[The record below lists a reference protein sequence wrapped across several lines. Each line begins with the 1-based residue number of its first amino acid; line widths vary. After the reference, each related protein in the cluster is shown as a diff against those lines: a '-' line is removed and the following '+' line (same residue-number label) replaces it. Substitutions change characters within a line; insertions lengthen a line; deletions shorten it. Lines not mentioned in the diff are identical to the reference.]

1 VEFNTI
7 FTIHEYKRLPEGH
20 YFMLM
25 AMEVHNASKR
35 DMDRYIRECAH
46 LFHDRQSRGHLS
58 LSFCIQCVYIDL
70 QHALASI
77 IERKIKLEGDVC
89 PKLPITIRFHNLHV
103 GNIKGAMGE
112 IASYHER
119 D

>member
-1 VEFNTI
+1 MNTI
-7 FTIHEYKRLPEGH
+7 FKIHEYKGLHEGH
-20 YFMLM
+20 HFMST

-35 DMDRYIRECAH
+35 NMDRYIRECAH
-46 LFHDRQSRGHLS
+46 LFHDRRSGGHLS
-58 LSFCIQCVYIDL
+58 LFFCIQRVNIDL
-70 QHALASI
+70 QYALAST

-89 PKLPITIRFHNLHV
+89 PKLPITTRSHNLHI
-103 GNIKGAMGE
+103 GNIRRAMGE